1 MNEMDDLIP
10 LLDDEA
16 EMARGVVSPVWRL
29 LVIDDD
35 ETVHTAT
42 AYALNQVQ
50 VLGRPLELRH
60 AYSAAQAKELLRQD
74 ADFAMILLDVV
85 METEDAGLLMV
96 GFIREELGLE
106 QVRII
111 LRTGQPGYAP
121 ELGIFNRYD
130 INDYRTKA
138 DLTQT
143 RLITSITSALRS
155 YHQICSIAENRSGLE
170 LIVHATADL
179 MERRSMGNFAE
190 GVLTQ
195 VAALLR
201 QALEGVFCV
210 QHRACVDAGEK
221 TTGLLVAGASGR
233 FSGALGQPLEM
244 LGEPKMIAAIKACRT
259 AQTHRFEDR
268 MVLLFLKSGEE
279 AGVLLV
285 KTGEPLTPVAGA
297 LLAVFAAN
305 MAACFSNVRLI
316 ERLHFEAYHDGL
328 TGLQNRSGFIAELDR
343 TAALETPG
351 VVALFDLQHFSDLND
366 GLGHEVGSALLLAI
380 AQHLTQQL
388 GEQCRVARVASDVFG
403 LIGPEQLVNPEVL
416 SGLFTQPFMVGEY
429 RFPVSIVSG
438 FCRLLGNERSG
449 LVLLKRANIAL
460 NRAKRSLYAD
470 YEYFVPDMEN
480 GTRWRL
486 EIIHNLRDSFLAGT
500 LEVWYQPQVALVGGR
515 MIGIEALLRW
525 PDGSGQFVQPPDVFI
540 PLAEY
545 SGLIVELGA
554 WVLVQACRAFA
565 ELRSLPHAP
574 RQVAVNV
581 SMPQFRDH
589 KFATQVRQVMADHG
603 LAPGELE
610 LEVTESVAMD
620 EPKVVVSS
628 LQALKAAGARIAID
642 DFGTGYSSLSHLRE
656 LPVDCIKIDRAFV
669 SEITAGQGGMFAETI
684 VRLGHNLGVS
694 ILAEG
699 VETPEQAGFLRGLGC
714 DLAQGYL
721 FAKPMPL
728 AELMTWMRT
737 SRA

>member
-1 MNEMDDLIP
+1 MSQLDDLIP
-10 LLDDEA
+10 LLDDEDQT
-16 EMARGVVSPVWRL
+16 MPGVTSPVWRL

-50 VLGRPLELRH
+50 VLGRVLEIKH
-60 AYSAAQAKELLRQD
+60 AYSAAQAKELLRLD
-74 ADFAMILLDVV
+74 SNFAMILLDVV

-143 RLITSITSALRS
+143 RLITTITAALRS
-155 YHQICSIAENRSGLE
+155 YHQICTIAENRSGLAQ
-170 LIVHATADL
+170 IVLATADL
-179 MERRSMGNFAE
+179 MDRRSLRSFSE
-190 GVLTQ
+190 GLLMQ

-201 QALEGVFCV
+201 QPLAGAFCTRRHAV
-210 QHRACVDAGEK
+210 PGSAEVADW
-221 TTGLLVAGASGR
+221 LVAGACGE
-233 FSGALGQPLEM
+233 FFGALDQPLAA
-244 LGEPKMIAAIKACRT
+244 LGDPLLAMAIEDCRAT
-259 AQTHRFEDR
+259 QTHRFEDR
-268 MVLLFLKSGEE
+268 MALLYLKSGEQE
-279 AGVLLV
+279 GVLFV
-285 KTGEPLTPVAGA
+285 KTAASLTPVTVA
-297 LLAVFAAN
+297 LLGVFAAN
-305 MAACFSNVRLI
+305 MSACFSNVGLI
-316 ERLHFEAYHDGL
+316 ERLNFEAYHDGL
-328 TGLQNRSGFIAELDR
+328 TGLKNRSGFIAELDFI
-343 TAALETPG
+343 AALETPA

-366 GLGHEVGSALLLAI
+366 GLGHEAGNALLRAI
-380 AQHLTQQL
+380 AQHLTQRFGQ
-388 GEQCRVARVASDVFG
+388 QCRVGRVASDVFG

-416 SGLFTQPFMVGEY
+416 SGLFAHPFVVGEY
-429 RFPVSIVSG
+429 RLPVSIVSG
-438 FCRLLGNERSG
+438 FCRLLGSERSG
-449 LVLLKRANIAL
+449 MVLLKRANIAL

-470 YEYFVPDMEN
+470 YEYFVPDMES

-486 EIIHNLRDSFLAGT
+486 EIIHSLRDSFLAGA

-545 SGLIVELGA
+545 SGLIIELGA
-554 WVLVQACRAFA
+554 WVLEQACRDFA
-565 ELRSLPHAP
+565 ALRALPNAP
-574 RQVAVNV
+574 RHIAVNV
-581 SMPQFRDH
+581 SMPQFRDR
-589 KFATQVRQVMADHG
+589 KFATQVSQVMADYG

-669 SEITAGQGGMFAETI
+669 SEISAGQGGMFAEII
-684 VRLGHNLGVS
+684 VTLGHNLGVAVV
-694 ILAEG
+694 AEG
-699 VETPEQAGFLRGLGC
+699 IETPEQAGFLRGLGC

-737 SRA
+737 PRA